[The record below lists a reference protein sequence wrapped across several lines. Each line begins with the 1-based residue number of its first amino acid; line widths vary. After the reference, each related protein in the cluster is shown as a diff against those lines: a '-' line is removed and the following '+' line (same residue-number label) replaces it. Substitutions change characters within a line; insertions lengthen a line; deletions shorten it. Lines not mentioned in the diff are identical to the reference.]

1 MNYEPINNDIF
12 FNFYNLNVYDVV
24 DNIINN

>member
-1 MNYEPINNDIF
+1 MNYESINNDIF